1 MKQPALSF
9 EQDLAVWLVNQIGS
23 GLLDSTGNPNV
34 VLIKTML
41 DLNEVP
47 PEIQPQVL
55 KDIIT
60 ICDELRKPID
70 GKQNPAYH

>member
-1 MKQPALSF
+1 MKRPELSID
-9 EQDLAVWLVNQIGS
+9 QDLAVWVIGEMGT
-23 GLLDSTGNPNV
+23 GLFDAQGNPNV
-34 VLIKTML
+34 ALIKTMF

-60 ICDELRKPID
+60 ICDELRKPKD
-70 GKQNPAYH
+70 GKQDPTYH